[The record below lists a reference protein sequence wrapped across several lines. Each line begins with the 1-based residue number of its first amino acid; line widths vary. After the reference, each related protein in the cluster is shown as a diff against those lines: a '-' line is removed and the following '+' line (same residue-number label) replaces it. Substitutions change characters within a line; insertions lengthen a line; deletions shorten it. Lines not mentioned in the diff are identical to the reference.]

1 MSHRGRA
8 GFTLIELLVVV
19 ALIGA
24 LIGLMAPALQ
34 GLLGVGGRQGGV
46 NTLSAALEQARLA
59 GMQNGGRAY
68 IGFPF
73 EATNKDTAYS
83 SLIVFRELTAE
94 EERTNTSGARYR
106 AITKWLHFPR
116 GVYLEPGE
124 GFDSGTTNI
133 TSIQTNEL
141 PRLDGVPMS
150 SLTALAFDRFGRL
163 GRGSGRVGIR
173 IGEKALPEPKDP
185 FLRSANNYVDFTV
198 HPLTGRFEIDS
209 SPGVPD

>member
-1 MSHRGRA
+1 MKHRGRA

-19 ALIGA
+19 AIIGA

-46 NTLSAALEQARLA
+46 NILSAALEQARLA
-59 GMQNGGRAY
+59 GMQNGGKAY

-73 EATNKDTAYS
+73 NATNKDSAYG
-83 SLIVFRELTAE
+83 SLIVFRSLTAE
-94 EERTNTSGARYR
+94 EERTNTSGLRYR
-106 AITKWLHFPR
+106 PITKWLHFPR

-124 GFDSGTTNI
+124 GFDAGTTNI
-133 TSIQTNEL
+133 TGVRTNEL
-141 PRLDGVPMS
+141 PQLDGMPVT
-150 SLTALAFDRFGRL
+150 SLTALSFDRFGRL
-163 GRGSGRVGIR
+163 GRGSSRVGIR

-185 FLRSANNYVDFTV
+185 FLRSADNYVEFTV

-209 SPGVPD
+209 TPGVPD